1 MLNMHL
7 CIVWYGVDH
16 VKYRTKPKYNFQKIY
31 YMLIQGMTPA
41 QKFYW
46 SIGKSLCT
54 ISCRFTLIKCSSL
67 SDLTSCVWWIFFVV
81 LFIMSNVTWWF
92 VFSISSLYNF
102 VTDKKKMSLD
112 DFLTDDIFSH
122 GFYPD
127 KDFFCFL
134 ICLQDGHLRIFEWP
148 NMRILLDEPRV
159 MSFRDLDFRLA

>member
-1 MLNMHL
+1 MHL

-16 VKYRTKPKYNFQKIY
+16 VKYRTEPKCNFQKIY

-54 ISCRFTLIKCSSL
+54 ISCRFPLIKCSSL

-102 VTDKKKMSLD
+102 VTDKQKNVTWWFSDWWYLQQW
-112 DFLTDDIFSH
+112 FLPWQGLFL
-122 GFYPD
+122 
-127 KDFFCFL
+127 FFNL
-134 ICLQDGHLRIFEWP
+134 STGWA
-148 NMRILLDEPRV
+148 
-159 MSFRDLDFRLA
+159 S